1 MAQLLSGVAHVQYCT
16 RSLDGRR
23 VSAAMSNVT
32 RWLVYVAGQWQ
43 QGKDFLTL
51 AEWNEGFAL
60 GLYR

>member
-1 MAQLLSGVAHVQYCT
+1 
-16 RSLDGRR
+16 
-23 VSAAMSNVT
+23 MSNVT